1 MTYFRAVEIKHCK
14 VTSFQKGRRFGS
26 TSKFVNMLQNIIRVW
41 WSPFFWDI
49 NMLIFF
55 YSRQKGGETHWNPW
69 NFVLSLIRQDHLCEH
84 HGGGPEVLRPCV
96 DGVAFLCRGVLH
108 GSREGRLGEDWMIP
122 GRLTAIHD
130 GSYDGKHPGR
140 LTAGSPTNHPMKG
153 KEHDLNQTSM
163 IMFQPLIFRGV
174 WYI

>member
-1 MTYFRAVEIKHCK
+1 MVHKQSLHPKLIQFRTRGINLLWTYLWHTFTNMCAVEIKDCK
-14 VTSFQKGRRFGS
+14 VTSFQKGRGFGS

-41 WSPFFWDI
+41 WSPFLGYKYVD
-49 NMLIFF
+49 FF
-55 YSRQKGGETHWNPW
+55 EFSAKRWWNPLKPME
-69 NFVLSLIRQDHLCEH
+69 FLFRQDHLCEH

-130 GSYDGKHPGR
+130 GSYYMYT
-140 LTAGSPTNHPMKG
+140 L
-153 KEHDLNQTSM
+153 
-163 IMFQPLIFRGV
+163 
-174 WYI
+174 